1 MLLPREGHD
10 ERRESSTPQLPR
22 PITVMIASDRQ
33 ALLLAKMARL
43 MHEPGIELHAE
54 SLTDPARL
62 GYSIEQKSPAVLLLD
77 KAMLDRLDGESIQTI
92 RALANAIADLLSASP
107 CIVAAKPIHSAR
119 SSTTLT
125 HREQQI
131 VDLLRCGCTNKE
143 IANQLGVMEDTVK
156 KHLQS
161 VFRKLGVRRRALVAL
176 RPHPAAS
183 SCN

>member
-107 CIVAAKPIHSAR
+107 ASSQPSQSIRHAAAPRSRTASNR
-119 SSTTLT
+119 SSTCCAAGAPT
-125 HREQQI
+125 
-131 VDLLRCGCTNKE
+131 
-143 IANQLGVMEDTVK
+143 
-156 KHLQS
+156 
-161 VFRKLGVRRRALVAL
+161 RKSPTSWGSWKTRSRSTCKACF
-176 RPHPAAS
+176 AS
-183 SCN
+183 SGCADAPW